1 MRMDWWCEMSRLCIT
16 LSPFSPDYSG
26 ASAVF
31 YDLNA
36 VVVLHDAS
44 GCTGNYTGYDEP
56 RWYGSQ
62 KAIYCSGLRELD
74 AILGDDDKLVRRT
87 LAAADCIRPEVIA
100 VMGSPVPMV
109 IGTDMTGIA
118 IELEQSSGIPSF
130 GFNTT
135 GLKYYNHGVSQ
146 ALLALAKRFS
156 DRHAEKVRD
165 SVNILGLT
173 PLDYGQEENA
183 EDLRRY
189 LTRNGW
195 QVLASFMM
203 GGSLSEIKQ
212 AAGASVNLVVAQS
225 GLELARWM
233 EEQYAIPYVVYTPL
247 GDGGEVNRYLR
258 EAAYKRQS
266 RVVHIDADNG
276 SGKLLIIGEQV
287 MANSLRHDLT
297 ARFGLEGIVVG
308 CLFGQDERLAQP
320 HDLDL
325 PDEAAIRQAM
335 NERHRE
341 AIIAD
346 PLLQQLLKNPEKQ
359 RFYALPQVAVSSKL
373 HWKEIPRYLSA
384 ELTDFMQTIA
394 KETR

>member
-1 MRMDWWCEMSRLCIT
+1 MIMDWWCEMSRLCIT

-36 VVVLHDAS
+36 VIVLHDAS

-62 KAIYCSGLRELD
+62 KAVYCSGLRELD

-87 LAAADCIRPEVIA
+87 LAAAECVRPEVIA

-109 IGTDMTGIA
+109 IGTDMVGIA
-118 IELEQSSGIPSF
+118 AELEQSSGIPAF

-146 ALLALAKRFS
+146 AFLALAKRFTAKT
-156 DRHAEKVRD
+156 DKQVAG

-173 PLDYGQEENA
+173 PMDYGLEENA
-183 EDLRRY
+183 QDLRRY
-189 LTRNGW
+189 LTQSGW

-203 GGSLSEIKQ
+203 GGSLDEIKQ

-225 GLELARWM
+225 GLELALWM
-233 EEQYAIPYVVYTPL
+233 EEQFAIPYVVYTPI

-258 EAAYKRQS
+258 EAAYQRQN

-276 SGKLLIIGEQV
+276 LGRLLIIGEQV
-287 MANSLRHDLT
+287 MANSLRHELT
-297 ARFGLEGIVVG
+297 ARFGLEDIVVG
-308 CLFGQDERLAQP
+308 CLFGRDERLAQP

-325 PDEAAIRQAM
+325 PDEAAIRQAI
-335 NERHRE
+335 NDRHHQ
-341 AIIAD
+341 AILAD
-346 PLLQQLLKNPEKQ
+346 PLLQQLIQNPEKH
-359 RFYALPQVAVSSKL
+359 RFYALPQAAVSSKL
-373 HWKEIPRYLSA
+373 YWKEIPRYLSPA
-384 ELTDFMQTIA
+384 LTELMKTIA